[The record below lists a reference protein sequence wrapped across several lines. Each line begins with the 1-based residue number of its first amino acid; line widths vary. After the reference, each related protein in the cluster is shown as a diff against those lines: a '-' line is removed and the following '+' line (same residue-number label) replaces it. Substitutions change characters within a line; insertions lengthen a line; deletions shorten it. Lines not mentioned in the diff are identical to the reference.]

1 MSDTPTST
9 QHPAELAINLQ
20 RECVRMKLQRES
32 LRSQASALRKQA
44 KATKVKADAFAMRTK
59 AKPMSDEAQALR
71 VKLGKAGTQLLAH
84 VEEAHALLTKRM
96 PEGWCQWGVVK
107 TRAYAA
113 CLDIVAT
120 QLQRVHPAP
129 AVVVTALQHALGHE
143 SWNDSLM
150 AKLAVAKANTK
161 EIPLN

>member
-1 MSDTPTST
+1 
-9 QHPAELAINLQ
+9 
-20 RECVRMKLQRES
+20 
-32 LRSQASALRKQA
+32 
-44 KATKVKADAFAMRTK
+44 
-59 AKPMSDEAQALR
+59 MSDEAQALR
-71 VKLGKAGTQLLAH
+71 VKLGKAATQLLVHA
-84 VEEAHALLTKRM
+84 EEAHALLTKRM

-143 SWNDSLM
+143 SWSDSLM